1 MIDANTIKAT
11 LQREL
16 DVLTQLRDE
25 LRVKASLA
33 KADAKAELD
42 RLEGTWLRVQDE
54 MKRVG
59 EHSKESVHEVGGVAR
74 KLVDELKLHYEQ
86 IKRDIESHR

>member
-1 MIDANTIKAT
+1 MIDANTVKAT

-16 DVLTQLRDE
+16 DLLAQLRDE

-42 RLEGTWLRVQDE
+42 KLEGTWLRVQE
-54 MKRVG
+54 EIKRVG
-59 EHSKESVHEVGGVAR
+59 EHSKESVQEVGGVAR
-74 KLVDELKLHYEQ
+74 KLVDELKVHYAR
-86 IKRDIESHR
+86 IKGDIDAHR